1 MMLLGYYDIGKLEY
15 YDIGKLGYYD
25 IGDIY
30 IMLFLGADDVSI
42 PIFKGLI
49 SSALQGQRS

>member
-42 PIFKGLI
+42 PLFKGLI
-49 SSALQGQRS
+49 SSALQRQRS